1 MWQSWFSSLNVLRKL
16 SILFISLETSIV
28 MEKSY
33 VVNVS
38 GKSFSK
44 CGGNNLNIAN
54 EQNQYEQDHHQH
66 HQHQHK
72 RCAAHQGQAA
82 LSLEKPF
89 ECDVCGKSFA
99 QKSHLKQHAMIHSGE
114 KPFKCQ
120 VCGDTFS
127 RNGNLNRHMATHGEA
142 IIDRKS
148 EVMSHDSDSNCSNKL
163 PKIATVINKPYKCQ
177 ICGCSFSR
185 NGDLTRHLRTHGTA
199 LPPLVKTE
207 NPRSICSSSCT
218 PPVFPIQNP
227 FNCEV
232 CWEAFTQRSKLS
244 PVVHERMH
252 KALNPFKCDF
262 CGKCFSQKTHLTVH
276 TSRIHSG
283 TKTLLLSS
291 KKPSDLSSPQSTL
304 NSTKEKSGSENPLN
318 CDICWKVYSQR
329 NHADLHKR
337 IHSAVLPFECNICSH
352 VFTDRGEW
360 KRHQRTHLGK
370 NLYECDLCNKTFLER
385 SHLKVHRKIHTGE
398 RPFTCNICQFAFARK
413 DHLERHL
420 RGNKCEGKIQNF
432 SGNSSSDETDSRVTT
447 TSSIPLLHL
456 QQSQHAMSSNNNI
469 NNNGSTTSPNTSTLV
484 AEAAAAAGLDQ
495 TVHVSDDGMATH
507 SPPPPS
513 SSSSSSSSSHLQHGQ
528 NIHQPLPLHQQQ
540 NLQPHLD
547 FSSQQGSNTSD
558 LITTA
563 NNPQMYPATIQM
575 YPTSIQLY
583 PGTPVFPTIQGT
595 TFLCI
600 WIDNPLF
607 LLSFFLYTCFAIP
620 SFFPPNITVKFIIH
634 FFAVRKSKQIIFIK
648 ENMYSLKRIWWITD
662 KHKEIV

>member
-1 MWQSWFSSLNVLRKL
+1 MCHPQQNLTHHVLHCPIELVIHSIRRKKTNIILIGFFFFFFFHVTKLNVVSLL
-16 SILFISLETSIV
+16 FLLLVTSIL

-33 VVNVS
+33 VINVS

-44 CGGNNLNIAN
+44 CGGNNLNLTG
-54 EQNQYEQDHHQH
+54 EQNEYEQD
-66 HQHQHK
+66 HQHK
-72 RCAAHQGQAA
+72 RCTIHQDQAA
-82 LSLEKPF
+82 ISVEKPF
-89 ECDVCGKSFA
+89 ECDLCGKCFA
-99 QKSHLKQHAMIHSGE
+99 QKSHLKQHAMTHSGE
-114 KPFKCQ
+114 KPFKCH

-127 RNGNLNRHMATHGEA
+127 RNGNLNRHMSTHSEV

-148 EVMSHDSDSNCSNKL
+148 EVISQDTNSSCKNKL
-163 PKIATVINKPYKCQ
+163 QKIPIVINKPYKCQ

-207 NPRSICSSSCT
+207 NSRMISSSACT
-218 PPVFPIQNP
+218 PPVFSIQNP

-232 CWEAFTQRSKLS
+232 CWETFTQRSKLS

-252 KALNPFKCDF
+252 KALNPFKCEF

-276 TSRIHSG
+276 TSRIHSAS
-283 TKTLLLSS
+283 KSLLS
-291 KKPSDLSSPQSTL
+291 KKPSTDLSSTL
-304 NSTKEKSGSENPLN
+304 NSLNHKKEKSGSENPLN

-337 IHSAVLPFECNICSH
+337 IHSAVLPFECNICSQ

-370 NLYECDLCNKTFLER
+370 NLYECDLCGKTFLER

-398 RPFTCNICQFAFARK
+398 RPFKCGICQFAFARK

-432 SGNSSSDETDSRVTT
+432 SSSSSGDETDHNRVTT
-447 TSSIPLLHL
+447 TSTIPLLHF
-456 QQSQHAMSSNNNI
+456 QQSQPVMTTGISASNNNT
-469 NNNGSTTSPNTSTLV
+469 NNNIITASSNTSTLV
-484 AEAAAAAGLDQ
+484 ADAAAAAGLDQ
-495 TVHVSDDGMATH
+495 TLQSSDDGMTNH
-507 SPPPPS
+507 SPPPPPPPPPTS
-513 SSSSSSSSSHLQHGQ
+513 SSSSSASSHVQHAQ
-528 NIHQPLPLHQQQ
+528 NISQPIPLHQQQ
-540 NLQPHLD
+540 NLQPQHID
-547 FSSQQGSNTSD
+547 FSSQQGTTSTD

-563 NNPQMYPATIQM
+563 NNPHMYPATIQM

-583 PGTPVFPTIQGT
+583 SGTPVFPTIQGT

-600 WIDNPLF
+600 
-607 LLSFFLYTCFAIP
+607 
-620 SFFPPNITVKFIIH
+620 
-634 FFAVRKSKQIIFIK
+634 
-648 ENMYSLKRIWWITD
+648 
-662 KHKEIV
+662 

>member
-1 MWQSWFSSLNVLRKL
+1 
-16 SILFISLETSIV
+16 

-33 VVNVS
+33 VINVS

-44 CGGNNLNIAN
+44 CGDGSN
-54 EQNQYEQDHHQH
+54 EPIPYEQPEPQQQQQPHHHHHHHHQH
-66 HQHQHK
+66 HHQHEHK
-72 RCAAHQGQAA
+72 RCAAHQDQDQ
-82 LSLEKPF
+82 LSTEKPF
-89 ECDVCGKSFA
+89 ECDLCGKCFG
-99 QKSHLKQHAMIHSGE
+99 QKSHLKQHSMTHSGE

-127 RNGNLNRHMATHGEA
+127 RNGNLNRHMSIHGEA
-142 IIDRKS
+142 AVDRKS
-148 EVMSHDSDSNCSNKL
+148 EVVSPDSETDCQDSLQK
-163 PKIATVINKPYKCQ
+163 PITVVNKPYKCQ
-177 ICGCSFSR
+177 VCGCSFSR
-185 NGDLTRHLRTHGTA
+185 KGDLTRHLRTHGTA

-207 NPRSICSSSCT
+207 SPCSASSSSCNS
-218 PPVFPIQNP
+218 PVFPIQNP

-252 KALNPFKCDF
+252 KALNPFKCDY

-276 TSRIHSG
+276 TARIHCGSKAG
-283 TKTLLLSS
+283 SSSS
-291 KKPSDLSSPQSTL
+291 KTSPTDLSST
-304 NSTKEKSGSENPLN
+304 STKEKSAHENPLN

-337 IHSAVLPFECNICSH
+337 IHAAVLPFECNLCSQ

-370 NLYECDLCNKTFLER
+370 NLFECDLCSKTFLER

-398 RPFTCNICQFAFARK
+398 RPFKCTICQFAFARK

-420 RGNKCEGKIQNF
+420 RGNKCEGRLHNL
-432 SGNSSSDETDSRVTT
+432 SGGSSSSDDTEHHSRVTSTT
-447 TSSIPLLHL
+447 TSTIPLLHL
-456 QQSQHAMSSNNNI
+456 QQSRHVI
-469 NNNGSTTSPNTSTLV
+469 KTTSYNHTNDDDDTVGQNTSTLV

-495 TVHVSDDGMATH
+495 TLHEDGMAD
-507 SPPPPS
+507 SSPPPPLPLPPPPPPS
-513 SSSSSSSSSHLQHGQ
+513 SSSSSSSSTHHQHTQ

-540 NLQPHLD
+540 NLQHID
-547 FSSQQGSNTSD
+547 FSSQQGTAAVTPT
-558 LITTA
+558 TTA
-563 NNPQMYPATIQM
+563 TNNPQMYPATIQM

-600 WIDNPLF
+600 
-607 LLSFFLYTCFAIP
+607 
-620 SFFPPNITVKFIIH
+620 
-634 FFAVRKSKQIIFIK
+634 
-648 ENMYSLKRIWWITD
+648 
-662 KHKEIV
+662 